1 MNDVKDGLQVKNTY
15 LTSHFPLISIL
26 LFSTSFS
33 LYTEGLVINKLHDLG
48 VYSGMT
54 EFISESGIKLTLLF
68 LLMLLFFMVF
78 AALKLIADTTIEL
91 SLLFFSKDKEG
102 KELTKIRSG
111 AWFYLIGSV
120 ISLFFFKYILF
131 VLIIVVLVSFGY
143 FIFFVY
149 KVSSSLSNAGLIGI
163 IFFHV
168 FFWSAFVLSVFYA
181 IIKLYNSFIAGLPV

>member
-26 LFSTSFS
+26 LFSTAFS
-33 LYTEGLVINKLHDLG
+33 LYTEGLVIKKLHDLG

-54 EFISESGIKLTLLF
+54 EFFSENGIKLTLLF
-68 LLMLLFFMVF
+68 LLILLFFMIF
-78 AALKLIADTTIEL
+78 AALKLIADTTFEL
-91 SLLFFSKDKEG
+91 SLLFFSKDKDG

-111 AWFYLIGSV
+111 SWLFLIGSV

-131 VLIIVVLVSFGY
+131 VVIIFVLVSFGY

-149 KVSSSLSNAGLIGI
+149 KVSSSLSYVGLIGI
-163 IFFHV
+163 IFFQM
-168 FFWSAFVLSVFYA
+168 FFWAAFVLSVSYA

>member
-1 MNDVKDGLQVKNTY
+1 MNDVKDGLEVKNTY

-48 VYSGMT
+48 IYSGMT

-111 AWFYLIGSV
+111 SWLYLVGSAV
-120 ISLFFFKYILF
+120 SVFTFKYILF
-131 VLIIVVLVSFGY
+131 VLTIVVLVSFGY

-149 KVSSSLSNAGLIGI
+149 KVSSSLSNVGLIGI
-163 IFFHV
+163 IFFHM
-168 FFWSAFVLSVFYA
+168 FFWSAFVLSISYA
-181 IIKLYNSFIAGLPV
+181 IIKLYNGFIAGLPI

>member
-26 LFSTSFS
+26 LFSTAYS
-33 LYTEGLVINKLHDLG
+33 LYTERLVINKLHDLG
-48 VYSGMT
+48 IYNGMT
-54 EFISESGIKLTLLF
+54 EFFSESGIKLTLLF

-78 AALKLIADTTIEL
+78 AALKLIAGTTIEL

-102 KELTKIRSG
+102 TELTKIRSG
-111 AWFYLIGSV
+111 SWLYLIGSV
-120 ISLFFFKYILF
+120 ISLFIFKYFLF
-131 VLIIVVLVSFGY
+131 LLSIAVIVSFGY

-149 KVSSSLSNAGLIGI
+149 KVSSSLSFAGLIGI
-163 IFFHV
+163 IFFHMS
-168 FFWSAFVLSVFYA
+168 FWSAFVLSVSYA